1 MKKTVELRDPIEPP
15 SAAMRPI
22 RHVKNLF
29 WWAAIGLVAFVAIE
43 ASSTGETP
51 KLYDRAGPGV
61 ENEAFVALRL
71 PRVRSESGGD
81 VTAERVRE
89 LIESFHASGHSTVHF
104 RDVEAF
110 YRHGTPLPKR
120 PILLVV
126 PEAWTETVEA
136 VDDALEKTK
145 ERGVLFL
152 DVAEVARVNLSLVS
166 RMRLAELARTGRWE
180 IGIATCMAAG
190 PTAGVPTTEALAIAK
205 RQIQEWVGLPVRAAD
220 CRSGLGAEGERDA
233 WVQAAREAG
242 LSLGFVRGRAATNY
256 RIDFPLALQTI
267 PVTDAWRPSN
277 AADRLQAFLPRR
289 EPFEDEFRSNHLAPS
304 WVVDAG
310 QARAEDGALLVSN
323 GGKELGLVRLGGTEN
338 WRDAAVEVELAT
350 RPNGQFWIFLRRH
363 ASNEFVRLGQ
373 IDGEVLLQRS
383 TKDGRTRQLAR
394 RPAPRG
400 KLKLSFQVVGNR
412 VEAKVNGVSLT
423 ERPQPIPASLAYGPV
438 SIAVWD
444 PKEEATARVA
454 SFSAKPMPRL
464 AAIVSPRPS
473 AAEWKELHRR
483 AETLTE
489 LSPRAFAWTDDG
501 PKVLGTP
508 DSGLVIFAHFHR
520 LSLRPSVSLDVS
532 APARDYAK
540 LAEQILEW
548 SRSSAYDGVN
558 LVIHAKDDAKEP
570 PRRLLATLLGL
581 KRAMR
586 SSGKE
591 LSITFAGNDD
601 RPIPPTLLPW
611 EPFRGDD
618 DRVLASF
625 SVVRAG

>member
-1 MKKTVELRDPIEPP
+1 MKKTVELRDPVD
-15 SAAMRPI
+15 SGMRPI
-22 RHVKNLF
+22 RHVRNLF
-29 WWAAIGLVAFVAIE
+29 WWAAIVLVAFVAIE

-51 KLYDRAGPGV
+51 KLYERAGPGV

-71 PRVRSESGGD
+71 PRVRGAAGGE
-81 VTAERVRE
+81 VTADRVQKV
-89 LIESFHASGHSTVHF
+89 IESLHQSGHSTIHF

-120 PILLVV
+120 PILWIV
-126 PEAWTETVEA
+126 PEAWTETVDA
-136 VDDALEKTK
+136 VDAVLEKTK

-152 DVAEVARVNLSLVS
+152 DVAEIARVNLSLVS

-190 PTAGVPTTEALAIAK
+190 PNAGVPTTEALAIAK

-233 WVQAAREAG
+233 WIRATRESG
-242 LSLGFVRGRAATNY
+242 LSVGFVRGRAATNY
-256 RIDFPLALQTI
+256 RIDFPLALQSI
-267 PVTDAWRPSN
+267 PVTDGWRPSN
-277 AADRLQAFLPRR
+277 AAERLQAFLPRR
-289 EPFEDEFRSNHLAPS
+289 EVFADDFRSPQLDPS

-310 QARAEDGALLVSN
+310 AARADGGSMVVSN

-350 RPNGQFWIFLRRH
+350 RPNGQFWIFLRRRG
-363 ASNEFVRLGQ
+363 SNEFVRLGQ

-383 TKDGRTRQLAR
+383 MKDGGTRQLAR
-394 RPAPRG
+394 KPIPRG

-412 VEAKVNGVSLT
+412 VEARANGVPLT
-423 ERPQPIPASLAYGPV
+423 DRPQPIPASLAFGPV
-438 SIAVWD
+438 SLAVWD
-444 PKEEATARVA
+444 ADEEASARIA
-454 SFSAKPMPRL
+454 SFSAKPLPRL

-473 AAEWKELHRR
+473 AAEWRELHRR
-483 AETLTE
+483 AESLTE
-489 LSPRAFAWTDDG
+489 LSPRAYAWTEAG

-520 LSLRPSVSLDVS
+520 LSLRPTVSVDVT

-548 SRSSAYDGVN
+548 SQSSAYDGVN
-558 LVIHAKDDAKEP
+558 LLIHSKEGASEP

-591 LSITFAGNDD
+591 LSITFAGDED

-611 EPFRGDD
+611 EPFRADD
-618 DRVLASF
+618 ERVLASF
-625 SVVRAG
+625 SVVQAG